1 MAFNQGREKENANPT
16 ILLVNKERSHA
27 SFGWSQIGS
36 FVEKSDSNW
45 APRSATD
52 SAIAK
57 ALFDTS
63 RATGGKNVALLENA
77 GLSIS
82 SSVSEA
88 LSFPNFHFSQGES
101 ETENTEKQF
110 TRDQINAEEVF
121 DIIRSIQDPEHPNTL
136 EELGV
141 VSVEQVEVT
150 DEDQS
155 DVTSTPRLKS
165 VVSVR
170 FT

>member
-1 MAFNQGREKENANPT
+1 MRGPARRRGPA
-16 ILLVNKERSHA
+16 A
-27 SFGWSQIGS
+27 
-36 FVEKSDSNW
+36 
-45 APRSATD
+45 
-52 SAIAK
+52 
-57 ALFDTS
+57 

-88 LSFPNFHFSQGES
+88 LRFPNFHFSQGES